1 MSAGWIM
8 PTPRNASQFMALVAF
23 LALPLEVHAQRTKV
37 IVAPPTGWFGVRIS
51 DEAMVNDRGEAFFDS
66 YPVVTGVDSSSP
78 AAKAGVRPGDVLLS
92 FNSHDMRGGSV
103 ELSKWL
109 KVGAPF
115 VLRIRRND
123 AVRVIRGTL
132 GRRPDNWE
140 PNVIVQLTVP
150 EIMEMGSGAIARPPM
165 ENGMI
170 RARTRMPLPEP
181 LPALLPPALGYGGGT
196 YPFAGA
202 EFTALNQDLCEA
214 LGVRPEGVFVTSVIE
229 GSPARAAGLRGGDVV
244 VKADSIKID
253 TPIDLVRAIRSA
265 DETDR
270 TVDLQIIRKRKAQ
283 SLTLRW

>member
-1 MSAGWIM
+1 
-8 PTPRNASQFMALVAF
+8 MALVAF

-51 DEAMVNDRGEAFFDS
+51 DQALVTDRGEAFFDS
-66 YPVVTGVDSSSP
+66 YPVVTGVDSPSP

-140 PNVIVQLTVP
+140 PNVVVQLTVP
-150 EIMEMGSGAIARPPM
+150 EIMEMRSGAIARAPM

-170 RARTRMPLPEP
+170 RAQSRMPVPER

-214 LGVRPEGVFVTSVIE
+214 LGVKPEGVFVTSVID

-244 VKADSIKID
+244 VRADSTKIEN
-253 TPIDLVRAIRSA
+253 PIDLVRAIRAA
-265 DETDR
+265 DETDH
-270 TVDLQIIRKRKAQ
+270 TVDLQIIRRRKPQ